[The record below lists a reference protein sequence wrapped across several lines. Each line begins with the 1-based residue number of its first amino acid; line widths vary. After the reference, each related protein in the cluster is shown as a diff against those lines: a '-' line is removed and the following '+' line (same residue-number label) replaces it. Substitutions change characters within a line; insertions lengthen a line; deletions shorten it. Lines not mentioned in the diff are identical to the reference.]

1 MSSDQSKSESNFED
15 DLHPAIYAGA
25 AVASLTI
32 PFVGPF
38 MSVMFAKGA
47 ITSASKRGGG
57 NNLPNEEPTISDSF
71 REFIKDIDKLIDE
84 KKLSLN
90 KLDQALI
97 HLKKENPETIDGL
110 NLEIDIYKKFWWGLI
125 YLSYEDSKKFSSRQI
140 AWFLNEIYE
149 KHKNQKYQYANY
161 PIYEVL
167 LENYLHECLEYR
179 QSDFKEFGFNNESL
193 KKIDIFLKEFL
204 LTKKLSIGINFNHIY
219 KEFFLHFLLY
229 LNELEPHIEINSY
242 LQKDFFIHE
251 KFAVILN
258 EWIEFYYSEE
268 ASKQDNINYFLNTN
282 LDKYLSKEWEK
293 LKNKNKKN
301 DNNQTLTNE
310 NINSN
315 FYDRAR
321 RLYEERNA
329 LINRIRDIIKNKKNN
344 RFKKNIGSLY
354 SQIQNLDKEIAFIN
368 TKIYGNIDTLD
379 KFNHVRSNFQ
389 IEYEKYLDDLQ
400 KKIAFEQEQKKLKA
414 HQINI
419 ERQKL
424 ELKQRK
430 KIEFKK
436 KIKVRLA
443 NEIEKNFKIDYMF
456 KRFKEIDNL
465 MKTKVYNN
473 KQSKKITEVI
483 EESYRSRLNEF
494 LLDDKMMP
502 IHEDVAIKI
511 SNLINECS
519 TGELKEFIPFEK
531 VDNFFNYKNEVFNNY
546 YIWRKELIR
555 FNKRKEIKYQV
566 THDVQVNDQ
575 RDDDVKT

>member
-47 ITSASKRGGG
+47 ITSASKRAGG
-57 NNLPNEEPTISDSF
+57 NNLPNEEPTISDSY

-97 HLKKENPETIDGL
+97 HLKTENPETIDGL
-110 NLEIDIYKKFWWGLI
+110 NLEIDSYKKFWWGLI

-140 AWFLNEIYE
+140 AWFLNAIYE
-149 KHKNQKYQYANY
+149 KHKNQKYQYANH

-251 KFAVILN
+251 KFTVILN
-258 EWIEFYYSEE
+258 EWIKFYDSEE
-268 ASKQDNINYFLNTN
+268 ELKQDNINYFLKTN
-282 LDKYLSKEWEK
+282 LDKHLSEEWKK
-293 LKNKNKKN
+293 LKNKNKNKKN
-301 DNNQTLTNE
+301 ENNNNKTSTNE
-310 NINSN
+310 NVNS
-315 FYDRAR
+315 DLDSQTL
-321 RLYEERNA
+321 RLHEERNA
-329 LINRIRDIIKNKKNN
+329 LIKRIRDIIKNKEYE

-354 SQIQNLDKEIAFIN
+354 SQVENLDKEITFIK
-368 TKIYGNIDTLD
+368 TAQQDYGWA
-379 KFNHVRSNFQ
+379 
-389 IEYEKYLDDLQ
+389 KY
-400 KKIAFEQEQKKLKA
+400 
-414 HQINI
+414 
-419 ERQKL
+419 
-424 ELKQRK
+424 
-430 KIEFKK
+430 
-436 KIKVRLA
+436 
-443 NEIEKNFKIDYMF
+443 
-456 KRFKEIDNL
+456 
-465 MKTKVYNN
+465 
-473 KQSKKITEVI
+473 
-483 EESYRSRLNEF
+483 
-494 LLDDKMMP
+494 
-502 IHEDVAIKI
+502 
-511 SNLINECS
+511 
-519 TGELKEFIPFEK
+519 
-531 VDNFFNYKNEVFNNY
+531 
-546 YIWRKELIR
+546 
-555 FNKRKEIKYQV
+555 
-566 THDVQVNDQ
+566 
-575 RDDDVKT
+575 